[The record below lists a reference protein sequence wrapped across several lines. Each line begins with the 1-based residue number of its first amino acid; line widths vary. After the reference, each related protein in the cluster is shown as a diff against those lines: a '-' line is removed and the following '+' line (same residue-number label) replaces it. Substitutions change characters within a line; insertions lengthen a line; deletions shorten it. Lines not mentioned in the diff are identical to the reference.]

1 MTARLLRAEGYSP
14 KVDACNGKGH
24 SAVDQRK
31 DELDPN
37 AVYFQRCAAA
47 TPPQY
52 VQGTRAPPGTQHRP
66 GTQHSMCSG
75 LTIHVAPEP
84 AGMQT
89 AAGGAS
95 ACVARMV

>member
-14 KVDACNGKGH
+14 KVDACNGPGH

-37 AVYFQRCAAA
+37 AVYFQRCAPA

-52 VQGTRAPPGTQHRP
+52 VQGTRPHPPAPSTP
-66 GTQHSMCSG
+66 CA
-75 LTIHVAPEP
+75 LV
-84 AGMQT
+84 
-89 AAGGAS
+89 
-95 ACVARMV
+95 